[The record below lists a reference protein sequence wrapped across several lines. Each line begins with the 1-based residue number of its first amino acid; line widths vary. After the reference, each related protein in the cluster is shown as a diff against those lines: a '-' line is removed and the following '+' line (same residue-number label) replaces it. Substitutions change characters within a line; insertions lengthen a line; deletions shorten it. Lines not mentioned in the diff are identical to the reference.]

1 MELQQ
6 MEDRARQVLGQAV
19 YDYFAGGADDELTLA
34 DNVAAW
40 SRLRLRPR
48 VLRDVGTVDTGS
60 TVLGTPIP
68 APILVAPTAYQR
80 LAHPD
85 GEVAVARGV
94 AAARSLLVVSTRT
107 SIPVEH
113 IAAAA
118 PEGLRWFQV
127 YVLQDRGW
135 TEELIRRAARAGC
148 TALVVTADTPMLGN
162 RVRDR
167 RNNFAPPELIAAGLP
182 VPLELDPTNAAVRQ
196 DPGLTFDDIEWL
208 RGIADLPVVV
218 KGVLRGDDAVACI
231 DAGAAAVAVSNHG
244 GRQLDTVA
252 ASADVLAEVA
262 DAVGERAEVY
272 VDGGIRR
279 GTDVIK
285 AVALGARAVL
295 VGRPVLWALATGGAE
310 GVRALLDGMR
320 AELAWALA
328 LCGVPSVAAIS
339 RDLVASS
346 PPLT

>member
-1 MELQQ
+1 
-6 MEDRARQVLGQAV
+6 
-19 YDYFAGGADDELTLA
+19 
-34 DNVAAW
+34 
-40 SRLRLRPR
+40 
-48 VLRDVGTVDTGS
+48 VLRDVGTVETAT
-60 TVLGTPIP
+60 TVLGTPLP

-80 LAHPD
+80 LAHPE
-85 GEVAVARGV
+85 GEVAVARG
-94 AAARSLLVVSTRT
+94 AAGARSLMVVSTRT
-107 SIPVEH
+107 SIPVER

-118 PEGLRWFQV
+118 PGGLRWFQV

-135 TEELIRRAARAGC
+135 TAELIQRAARAGC

-167 RNNFAPPELIAAGLP
+167 RNNFVLPPELLAAGLP
-182 VPLELDPTNAAVRQ
+182 VPFELDPSNAEVPQ

-231 DAGAAAVAVSNHG
+231 DAGAVAVAVSNHG
-244 GRQLDTVA
+244 GRQLDTAA

-310 GVRALLDGMR
+310 GVRALLEGMR
-320 AELAWALA
+320 DELAWALA
-328 LCGVPSVAAIS
+328 LCGVPSVAAIT
-339 RDLVASS
+339 RDLVAS
-346 PPLT
+346 PR